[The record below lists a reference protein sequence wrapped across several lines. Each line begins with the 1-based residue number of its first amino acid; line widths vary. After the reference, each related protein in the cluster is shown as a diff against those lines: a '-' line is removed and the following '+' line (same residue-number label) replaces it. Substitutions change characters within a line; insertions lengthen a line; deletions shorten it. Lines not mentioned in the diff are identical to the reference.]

1 MTMKL
6 AVIDLAD
13 DWALRELTI
22 VVRAEADLRPYARE
36 LVDALRA

>member
-1 MTMKL
+1 MKL
-6 AVIDLAD
+6 ALIGLAD